1 MQKQVDQLQQ
11 RMRWASSPKEAK
23 STVSSHSRQPIGWLT
38 VWCPFFPQETQDVKE
53 EIQKQS
59 VSVQVELSI
68 QQALLDTSL
77 EESVKIRE
85 GQEEAEQSYR
95 EAMRQ
100 TSEAKAQLG
109 EAKARCHQLEVEV
122 ASKELELQT
131 LMSAIHTSKAQVW
144 RHGMSNKRVKAVC
157 IFVLA
162 PQLTSMGM
170 SSDSDSDHSSL
181 ASDIEVSD

>member
-1 MQKQVDQLQQ
+1 M
-11 RMRWASSPKEAK
+11 
-23 STVSSHSRQPIGWLT
+23 
-38 VWCPFFPQETQDVKE
+38 KE
-53 EIQKQS
+53 EIQKRS

-77 EESVKIRE
+77 AESVKIRE

-100 TSEAKAQLG
+100 TSEAKSQLG

-131 LMSAIHTSKAQVW
+131 LMSAIHTSKAQV
-144 RHGMSNKRVKAVC
+144 RRR
-157 IFVLA
+157 LA
-162 PQLTSMGM
+162 CLLPHQ
-170 SSDSDSDHSSL
+170 
-181 ASDIEVSD
+181 